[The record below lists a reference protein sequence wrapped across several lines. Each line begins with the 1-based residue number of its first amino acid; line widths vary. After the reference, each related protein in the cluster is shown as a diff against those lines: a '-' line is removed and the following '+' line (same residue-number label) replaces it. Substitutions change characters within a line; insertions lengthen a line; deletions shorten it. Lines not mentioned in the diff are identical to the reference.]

1 MARRKKKGG
10 SLLGGMRQGLKD
22 KPKTKPTASK
32 KLLNVIVGT
41 VFVIAVLGV
50 VGLMLMRSF
59 WPEYGMM
66 DGSGEFAIDRVVVES
81 ESPEIERAVMV
92 PDGTAWEG
100 TEATYFRS
108 SWVRADSGGILIS
121 NVDLGSE
128 VTEGE
133 LLGRVTDPITNETAG
148 IYAPSDGRIIG
159 MARNQVVMPGFAAYH
174 LGVARRGA
182 DSPALAPPM
191 PDEEAGDK
199 SE

>member
-92 PDGTAWEG
+92 PDGTAGIAVFYIPVESRDDEG
-100 TEATYFRS
+100 LQARIRLNEEQ
-108 SWVRADSGGILIS
+108 
-121 NVDLGSE
+121 LG
-128 VTEGE
+128 
-133 LLGRVTDPITNETAG
+133 
-148 IYAPSDGRIIG
+148 
-159 MARNQVVMPGFAAYH
+159 Q
-174 LGVARRGA
+174 
-182 DSPALAPPM
+182 LA
-191 PDEEAGDK
+191 AGDTVRTSYRVHPPWRGLSVEIVEWERVK
-199 SE
+199 ASE